1 MEALNMLIKTAEA
14 RGVLEPLGARCIQER
29 IFLYADDVILFT
41 SPNQQSLVAT
51 QSILEMFALASGLH
65 INQKK
70 CTITPIC
77 CGLSETAILM
87 QYLHG
92 NLQHFPINYL
102 GVPLSV
108 KKLKKSELQP
118 LVDKIVT
125 GLPSWKAGLLT
136 KAGRTILV
144 KFKLSAIPV
153 HTALA
158 ISLPPWVIHC
168 IDKWRRAFL
177 WKGSDKVSG
186 GHCLLAWPRVCRPPD
201 LGGLGLPDLT
211 LQGYALRM
219 RWLWLKRTDPNRPWS
234 SLPAVN
240 SESSVTALFAASVIV
255 QIGNGRRSFF
265 WIDKLA

>member
-1 MEALNMLIKTAEA
+1 
-14 RGVLEPLGARCIQER
+14 
-29 IFLYADDVILFT
+29 
-41 SPNQQSLVAT
+41 
-51 QSILEMFALASGLH
+51 
-65 INQKK
+65 
-70 CTITPIC
+70 
-77 CGLSETAILM
+77 M

-108 KKLKKSELQP
+108 KKLKKSEQQP

-144 KFKLSAIPV
+144 KVKLSAIPV

-177 WKGSDKVSG
+177 WKGSDKVS
-186 GHCLLAWPRVCRPPD
+186 
-201 LGGLGLPDLT
+201 
-211 LQGYALRM
+211 
-219 RWLWLKRTDPNRPWS
+219 
-234 SLPAVN
+234 
-240 SESSVTALFAASVIV
+240 
-255 QIGNGRRSFF
+255 
-265 WIDKLA
+265 